1 MGLFD
6 ILGGKNP
13 QRGES
18 GHFGEYDLQEVVN
31 SGGMADIWLATDPDH
46 HTVAVRRLH
55 SELRKDSKAKKRFV
69 SGCEILEK
77 VCDHPYIVQ
86 YLGHG
91 KVKGDLFLAMEY
103 CEFQNL
109 KILISRS
116 DPVLEQYVGNILIDV
131 AEALEHIHDKG
142 YLHYDF
148 KPENILVSR
157 NGNVRLCDFDLSRPI
172 PETPTKMPDNPGTP
186 VYMAPEQL
194 RGREIDQRT
203 DIFSFGV
210 TMYETLTGQ
219 KPFDGKTSKDVLMQQ
234 KERSSFFA
242 KPRDLNP
249 SIPEDVERIILK
261 CIEFEMNNRYPH
273 ISYLVAELRKALY
286 V

>member
-6 ILGGKNP
+6 ILSGKNP
-13 QRGES
+13 HPGES

-103 CEFQNL
+103 CEFPNL

-131 AEALEHIHDKG
+131 AEALEHVHDKG
-142 YLHYDF
+142 FLHYDF
-148 KPENILVSR
+148 KLENILVSR

-219 KPFDGKTSKDVLMQQ
+219 KPFEGKTSKDVLMQQ
-234 KERSSFFA
+234 KERSRFFA

-261 CIEFEMNNRYPH
+261 CIEFEMNNRYPY
-273 ISYLVAELRKALY
+273 INYLVAELRKALY

>member
-6 ILGGKNP
+6 IIGGKNP

-69 SGCEILEK
+69 GGCEILEK
-77 VCDHPYIVQ
+77 VCEHPYIVQ

-103 CEFQNL
+103 CEFPNL
-109 KILISRS
+109 KFLISRS
-116 DPVLEQYVGNILIDV
+116 DPVLEQFVGNIIIDT
-131 AEALEHIHDKG
+131 AEALEHVHDKG
-142 YLHYDF
+142 YLHYDI

-172 PETPTKMPDNPGTP
+172 PEKPTKMPDNPGTP

-203 DIFSFGV
+203 DIFAFGV

-234 KERSSFFA
+234 KERSRFFA

>member
-6 ILGGKNP
+6 ILSGKNP
-13 QRGES
+13 QPGES

-55 SELRKDSKAKKRFV
+55 SELHKDSKAKKRFV

-103 CEFQNL
+103 CEFPNL

-131 AEALEHIHDKG
+131 AEALEHVHDKG
-142 YLHYDF
+142 FLHYDF

-219 KPFDGKTSKDVLMQQ
+219 KPFEGKTSKDVLMQQ
-234 KERSSFFA
+234 KERSRFFA

-261 CIEFEMNNRYPH
+261 CIEFEMNNRYPY
-273 ISYLVAELRKALY
+273 INYLVAELRKALY

>member
-6 ILGGKNP
+6 IIGGKNP

-103 CEFQNL
+103 CEFPNL

-142 YLHYDF
+142 FLHYDF
-148 KPENILVSR
+148 KPENILVSL

-234 KERSSFFA
+234 KERSRFFA

-249 SIPEDVERIILK
+249 SIPENVERIILK

>member
-6 ILGGKNP
+6 IIGGKNP

-103 CEFQNL
+103 CEFPNL

-172 PETPTKMPDNPGTP
+172 PETATKMPDNPGTP

-234 KERSSFFA
+234 KERSRFFA

-261 CIEFEMNNRYPH
+261 CIEFEMNNRYPY
-273 ISYLVAELRKALY
+273 INFLVAELRKALY

>member
-6 ILGGKNP
+6 ILSGKNP
-13 QRGES
+13 QPGES

-103 CEFQNL
+103 CEFPNL
-109 KILISRS
+109 KILISRN

-131 AEALEHIHDKG
+131 AEALEHVHDKG
-142 YLHYDF
+142 FLHYDF

-219 KPFDGKTSKDVLMQQ
+219 KPFEGKTSKDVLMQQ
-234 KERSSFFA
+234 KERSRFFA

-249 SIPEDVERIILK
+249 SIPEDVEHIILK

>member
-6 ILGGKNP
+6 ILSGKNP
-13 QRGES
+13 QPGES

-103 CEFQNL
+103 CEFPNL
-109 KILISRS
+109 KILISRN

-131 AEALEHIHDKG
+131 AEALEHVHYKG
-142 YLHYDF
+142 FLHYDF

-234 KERSSFFA
+234 KERSRFFA

-261 CIEFEMNNRYPH
+261 CIEFEMNNRYPY
-273 ISYLVAELRKALY
+273 INYLVAELRKALY

>member
-6 ILGGKNP
+6 ILSGKNP
-13 QRGES
+13 QPGES

-103 CEFQNL
+103 CEFPNL

-219 KPFDGKTSKDVLMQQ
+219 KPFNGSTSKEVLMQQ
-234 KERSSFFA
+234 KERAQFFA

-273 ISYLVAELRKALY
+273 ISYLVSELRKALY

>member
-1 MGLFD
+1 MGLLD
-6 ILGGKNP
+6 ILSGKNP
-13 QRGES
+13 QPGES

-103 CEFQNL
+103 CEFPNL

-131 AEALEHIHDKG
+131 AEALEHVHDKG
-142 YLHYDF
+142 FLHYDF

-234 KERSSFFA
+234 KERSRFFA

-273 ISYLVAELRKALY
+273 ISYLVAEVRKALY

>member
-1 MGLFD
+1 MRLLD
-6 ILGGKNP
+6 ILSGKNP
-13 QRGES
+13 QPGES

-103 CEFQNL
+103 CEFPNL
-109 KILISRS
+109 KILISRN

-131 AEALEHIHDKG
+131 AEALEHVHDKG
-142 YLHYDF
+142 FLHYDF

-219 KPFDGKTSKDVLMQQ
+219 KPFNGSTSKEVLMQQ
-234 KERSSFFA
+234 KERAQFFA

-249 SIPEDVERIILK
+249 SIPKDVERIILK

>member
-1 MGLFD
+1 
-6 ILGGKNP
+6 IGGKNP

-18 GHFGEYDLQEVVN
+18 GHFGEYDMQEVVN
-31 SGGMADIWLATDPDH
+31 SGGMADICLATDPDH

-103 CEFQNL
+103 CEFPNL

-142 YLHYDF
+142 FLHYDF

-219 KPFDGKTSKDVLMQQ
+219 KPFDGKTSKEVLMQQ
-234 KERSSFFA
+234 KERSRFFA

>member
-6 ILGGKNP
+6 ILSGKNP
-13 QRGES
+13 QPGES

-31 SGGMADIWLATDPDH
+31 SGDMADIWLATGLDH

-103 CEFQNL
+103 CEFPNL

-234 KERSSFFA
+234 KERSRFFA

>member
-6 ILGGKNP
+6 ILSGKNP
-13 QRGES
+13 QPGES

-55 SELRKDSKAKKRFV
+55 SELRKDSKSKKRFV

-103 CEFQNL
+103 CEFPNL
-109 KILISRS
+109 KILISS
-116 DPVLEQYVGNILIDV
+116 NDPVLEQYVGNILIDV
-131 AEALEHIHDKG
+131 AEALEHVHDKG
-142 YLHYDF
+142 FLHYDF

-234 KERSSFFA
+234 KERSRFFA

-261 CIEFEMNNRYPH
+261 CIEFEMNNRYPY
-273 ISYLVAELRKALY
+273 INYLVAELRKALY

>member
-13 QRGES
+13 QPGES

-103 CEFQNL
+103 CEFPNL
-109 KILISRS
+109 KILISRN

-131 AEALEHIHDKG
+131 AEALEHVHDKG
-142 YLHYDF
+142 FLHYDF

-219 KPFDGKTSKDVLMQQ
+219 KPFEGKTSKDVLMQQ
-234 KERSSFFA
+234 KERSLFFA

>member
-6 ILGGKNP
+6 IIGGKNP

-103 CEFQNL
+103 CEFPNL
-109 KILISRS
+109 KILISRN

-131 AEALEHIHDKG
+131 AEALEHVHDKG
-142 YLHYDF
+142 FLHYDF

-219 KPFDGKTSKDVLMQQ
+219 KPFEGKTSKDVLMQQ
-234 KERSSFFA
+234 KERSRFFA